1 MNIKQRLT
9 RLCAAVVAAV
19 MLVGVAAC
27 GGTNNGGGYTASSG
41 DTILFGGDAG
51 SPTFVRNFNPF
62 STSKRQGINFMYE
75 PLEVINAI
83 DGTLTPFL
91 ATGHKIVDAKTVNF
105 TIREG
110 VKW

>member
-9 RLCAAVVAAV
+9 RLCAVVVAAAT
-19 MLVGVAAC
+19 LVGVAAC
-27 GGTNNGGGYTASSG
+27 GGANNGGGSTASSS
-41 DTILFGGDAG
+41 DTILFGGDGG

-62 STSKRQGINFMYE
+62 STSRRQGINFMYE

-91 ATGHKIVDAKTVNF
+91 ATGHKIVDAKTV
-105 TIREG
+105 
-110 VKW
+110 K